1 MTDPL
6 KRRMFS
12 NGNVNRFDGG
22 PSGIL
27 LSSEELLEAA
37 QKNIK
42 KFNQGGIN
50 TIEDANKAF
59 AARLAGGTTPGDFI
73 PYTPGPGVF
82 DQGVMTPPPVGVGY
96 AKGPAPMGQRAF
108 TNLAR
113 LKKDTEK
120 TKEDRLAEAR
130 AFLKDAGLDEKQF
143 DFDSNRAIIDIAL
156 AIGGGRSER
165 ALENI
170 FSPQVQEAVRQQ
182 YGLRDAQDAAKRKI
196 GLAAAE
202 MAQQEEA
209 AALKAE
215 REAQKSVIES
225 ALRQQEEELKLP
237 DKLRIARELVKRGE
251 VPTILKGLEAQAVR
265 FGGGEGFSVKQKG
278 LIAALQKQYPGLINE
293 NEAQILSSFAAS
305 DLYALLADR
314 ELLGEVLGKKPS
326 GSGSDSGSGD
336 KVTELKGR

>member
-1 MTDPL
+1 
-6 KRRMFS
+6 MFS

-50 TIEDANKAF
+50 TIEDANKAI
-59 AARLAGGTTPGDFI
+59 AARLASSGTTPKGFT

-82 DQGVMTPPPVGVGY
+82 DQGVMTQPPVGVGY
-96 AKGPAPMGQRAF
+96 AKGPVTMGQRAF

-120 TKEDRLAEAR
+120 TKADRLAEAR

-251 VPTILKGLEAQAVR
+251 VPTILKGLEAQATR
-265 FGGGEGFSVKQKG
+265 FGGGGSEDRQQ

-293 NEAQILSSFAAS
+293 NEAQILSSFSAS
-305 DLYALLADR
+305 DLYALLADQDALR
-314 ELLGEVLGKKPS
+314 EILGKRPS